1 MADVNAA
8 FMQQI
13 IHIPERQRKP
23 DVHHHRQA
31 DDLGA
36 RLEVT
41 KGETFC
47 HRERQAIA
55 LPASTDF
62 ALTVPLGHHRAYRH
76 GQKLTRTSAQNIRQ
90 RIR

>member
-47 HRERQAIA
+47 HRER
-55 LPASTDF
+55 LGDRPARLNRFCSDSARRSIEIT
-62 ALTVPLGHHRAYRH
+62 GHLNTNTA
-76 GQKLTRTSAQNIRQ
+76 KLLSSK
-90 RIR
+90 